1 MTADDEFDDASGE
14 EASALPER
22 KRMTRGDARRLG
34 DGQQFWCVTK
44 CFVREVL
51 EGREIA
57 IVDDSVEN
65 SDGELVHGEDEGL
78 ASEMYELR
86 RRGGGVSDQAAS
98 EETPRVVRRV
108 EICGFVVER
117 RVRKDSKII
126 FTVDDGSGC
135 VECVVWTQDG
145 GVSGEQL
152 EMFGIGSTP
161 DGAVT
166 VAKEIRVGTLACVQ
180 GRIRDWQ
187 GRRQINVDALQ
198 PDLDPN
204 EELLFWLDASRS

>member
-1 MTADDEFDDASGE
+1 M
-14 EASALPER
+14 
-22 KRMTRGDARRLG
+22 
-34 DGQQFWCVTK
+34 
-44 CFVREVL
+44 REVL

-57 IVDDSVEN
+57 VVDDSVEN

-86 RRGGGVSDQAAS
+86 RRGGGVSVQAAS

-187 GRRQINVDALQ
+187 GRRQINVDAVQ